1 MSADELEE
9 QARARL
15 NPTIFDFV
23 AGGSGDEVTVA
34 ANRAAFRAWRL
45 RPRVLTEIGEARL
58 ATEVLG
64 TGLGLPVIVPPMG
77 SHWLLHPEGEAAT
90 AAGAAAA
97 GAGFALS
104 SDSPRAIAAV
114 AAAAGPAR
122 WYQLYFRS
130 DRAAAA
136 ALVDAA
142 EASGYR
148 ALLVTVDVPVLG
160 NRRRDMRHAYQ
171 GGRGAPLG
179 DQPEPAV
186 SPDGRFHPDLRA
198 FAPTTWADLDWL
210 RARTRLPVVVKGI
223 LDPADAEMAIEHGMA
238 GVVVSNHGGRQLDHA
253 MASLEALPE
262 IVEAVAGR
270 VPVLLDGGVR
280 SGTDVAI
287 ALCLGASAVGV
298 GRPVLWALAVD
309 GAAGVERLL
318 RGLAADLART
328 LVLLGVSSVAD
339 LGPHLLRRAGP

>member
-1 MSADELEE
+1 
-9 QARARL
+9 
-15 NPTIFDFV
+15 
-23 AGGSGDEVTVA
+23 
-34 ANRAAFRAWRL
+34 
-45 RPRVLTEIGEARL
+45 
-58 ATEVLG
+58 
-64 TGLGLPVIVPPMG
+64 
-77 SHWLLHPEGEAAT
+77 
-90 AAGAAAA
+90 
-97 GAGFALS
+97 
-104 SDSPRAIAAV
+104 
-114 AAAAGPAR
+114 
-122 WYQLYFRS
+122 
-130 DRAAAA
+130 
-136 ALVDAA
+136 
-142 EASGYR
+142 
-148 ALLVTVDVPVLG
+148 
-160 NRRRDMRHAYQ
+160 
-171 GGRGAPLG
+171 
-179 DQPEPAV
+179 
-186 SPDGRFHPDLRA
+186 
-198 FAPTTWADLDWL
+198 
-210 RARTRLPVVVKGI
+210 
-223 LDPADAEMAIEHGMA
+223 MAIEHGMA